1 MPDQT
6 LLDKLMISKST
17 RLLVIS
23 APHGYIDK
31 ITPLEEGVILSTVG
45 ELAAGKPYDFVQIFV
60 RNRLDVMELA
70 PAAPAV
76 LSDDGALWLSYPRR
90 SPNLETDIDSN
101 RGWET
106 LLNAG
111 WTAVSEISIDETWSA
126 IRFVLNP
133 DA

>member
-6 LLDKLMISKST
+6 LIDKLMITKST
-17 RLLVIS
+17 RLLVMS

-31 ITPLEEGVILSTVG
+31 ITPLKEGATLSTVG
-45 ELAAGKPYDFVQIFV
+45 ELATDEPYDFIQIFV

-76 LSDDGALWLSYPRR
+76 LSSDGILWFSYPRR
-90 SPNLETDIDSN
+90 TPNLETDIDSN
-101 RGWET
+101 SGWET

-111 WTAVSEISIDETWSA
+111 WRAVLEISIDETWSA
-126 IRFVLNP
+126 IQFVLDP
-133 DA
+133 DT

>member
-1 MPDQT
+1 M
-6 LLDKLMISKST
+6 
-17 RLLVIS
+17 S
-23 APHGYIDK
+23 APQGYIDK
-31 ITPLEEGVILSTVG
+31 ITPLKEGATLSTVG

-76 LSDDGALWLSYPRR
+76 LSDDGTLWFSYPRR

-111 WTAVSEISIDETWSA
+111 WTAVSEISIDETWAA
-126 IRFVLNP
+126 IRFVHNP
-133 DA
+133 DT

>member
-76 LSDDGALWLSYPRR
+76 LSDDGALMTGPYGLAIHADHLIWKPIS
-90 SPNLETDIDSN
+90 I
-101 RGWET
+101 
-106 LLNAG
+106 A
-111 WTAVSEISIDETWSA
+111 TAVGK
-126 IRFVLNP
+126 LY
-133 DA
+133 

>member
-23 APHGYIDK
+23 PPHGYIDK

-45 ELAAGKPYDFVQIFV
+45 ELAAGEPYDFIQIFV
-60 RNRLDVMELA
+60 RNQLDVMELA
-70 PAAPAV
+70 PSAPAV
-76 LSDDGALWLSYPRR
+76 LSDDGALWFSDPRR

-111 WTAVSEISIDETWSA
+111 WAAVSEISIDETWSA
-126 IRFVLNP
+126 IRFVLTP
-133 DA
+133 DT

>member
-1 MPDQT
+1 MPDET
-6 LLDKLMISKST
+6 LLDKLMISKSI

-23 APHGYIDK
+23 APYGYIDK
-31 ITPLEEGVILSTVG
+31 ITPLEEGVTLSTVG
-45 ELAAGKPYDFVQIFV
+45 ELALGEPYDFVQIFV

-76 LSDDGALWLSYPRR
+76 LSDGGVLWFSYPRR
-90 SPNLETDIDSN
+90 TPHVETDIDSN

-111 WTAVSEISIDETWSA
+111 WVPVSEISIDETWSA
-126 IRFVLNP
+126 IRFALDPVT
-133 DA
+133 